1 MSERSSALCF
11 PLEYGHSA
19 NSLLRSVNPSVMA
32 ADKSVSTRPAYLT
45 PYGSGMTYPTY
56 PGEEEPYYTGIIF
69 LIYRTGMN
77 LHADGAL
84 GNMANIKSSLPGG
97 HNAGPENSKPF
108 MVWPSGQTLPMP
120 YLYGHQ
126 QPGSSEDAHAPS
138 YYQGNMPSIMNPNNM
153 MSGGLHNYSLPYGMS
168 GGMAGYDAARRSS
181 WSSNE
186 ELGALPPTNY
196 YPGGPM
202 MMNQVMAAQYT
213 PGPIQPM
220 KTPDNKNYEM
230 VDLDALVRQDPQIP
244 AAVPA
249 LWTNQEDLSLAKCL
263 QNPEGITN
271 IYIRGF
277 MPDITDED
285 LHGFAARF
293 GEIESCKAI
302 VDQDTGKCKG

>member
-1 MSERSSALCF
+1 
-11 PLEYGHSA
+11 
-19 NSLLRSVNPSVMA
+19 
-32 ADKSVSTRPAYLT
+32 
-45 PYGSGMTYPTY
+45 
-56 PGEEEPYYTGIIF
+56 
-69 LIYRTGMN
+69 
-77 LHADGAL
+77 
-84 GNMANIKSSLPGG
+84 
-97 HNAGPENSKPF
+97 
-108 MVWPSGQTLPMP
+108 
-120 YLYGHQ
+120 
-126 QPGSSEDAHAPS
+126 
-138 YYQGNMPSIMNPNNM
+138 MNPNNM
-153 MSGGLHNYSLPYGMS
+153 MSGGLSNYAMPYGIS
-168 GGMAGYDAARRSS
+168 GGMAGYGPARRSS

-186 ELGALPPTNY
+186 DLGAMPPTNY
-196 YPGGPM
+196 YSGAPM
-202 MMNQVMAAQYT
+202 MMNQVTAAQYT

-302 VDQDTGKCKG
+302 VDQDTGKCKGYVPTFLKWLVAHII